1 MFGSSISSMKAH
13 STWMDVNANNV
24 ANVNTDKFKS
34 VDTKIENEGN
44 ENPKEKLREN
54 DVAKRNSGA
63 ERGQR
68 NATDRSNTDLAK
80 ELTDQIP
87 IEKGFG
93 VNAKVVKTKDEML
106 GTLMDIK
113 S

>member
-1 MFGSSISSMKAH
+1 MFGSSISSMNAH

-24 ANVNTDKFKS
+24 ANVNSDKFKS
-34 VDTKIENEGN
+34 IDTKIENEGN
-44 ENPKEKLREN
+44 ENPKAELREN
-54 DVAKRNSGA
+54 KRNAG
-63 ERGQR
+63 
-68 NATDRSNTDLAK
+68 DRSNTDLAK
-80 ELTDQIP
+80 EMTDQIP

>member
-1 MFGSSISSMKAH
+1 MFGSSISSMNTH

-24 ANVNTDKFKS
+24 ANINSDKFKS
-34 VDTKIENEGN
+34 VDTKLEEGREN
-44 ENPKEKLREN
+44 NPKVVLREN
-54 DVAKRNSGA
+54 ERVAA
-63 ERGQR
+63 E
-68 NATDRSNTDLAK
+68 DRSNTDLAK

-93 VNAKVVKTKDEML
+93 VNATVIKTKDEML
-106 GTLMDIK
+106 GVVMDIK